1 MLAAAVGDDVY
12 GEDPTV
18 IELERRTAE
27 ILGKESASKRGVRTV
42 PPETNIVAFSLE
54 DRDAAGVVLRAR
66 ALGVLVNATGEL
78 SLRAVTHL
86 DVTLEQVKRAGE
98 RLCEAISS

>member
-1 MLAAAVGDDVY
+1 
-12 GEDPTV
+12 
-18 IELERRTAE
+18 
-27 ILGKESASKRGVRTV
+27 VRIV

-54 DRDAAGVVLRAR
+54 DRNAAGVALRAR
-66 ALGVLVNATGEL
+66 ALGVLVNATGEH
-78 SLRAVTHL
+78 SLRAVTHR